1 MYSVSDDSP
10 TLLWFSVCYKCP
22 RKKFQTRR
30 LPPRRV
36 MKGFRELGP
45 VQGARTS
52 CLPRPLALSDGV
64 SVFFVLSKSCSE
76 WHEEAFDMFKCKVWW
91 GFPTTF
97 KVTLTREWKHVYKL
111 GLWPLISENN
121 IKVLDLIIWRSYSTP
136 SNTGKS
142 QFMIITTVGM
152 TFFRFWRLERFSESR
167 GPAHMFENL
176 FQLHFEQ
183 FRIANWRIFGTG
195 FPPIYIDF
203 WWEPAIRPVLPVSP
217 HRKPSF

>member
-10 TLLWFSVCYKCP
+10 TLLWFSVCYQCS

-64 SVFFVLSKSCSE
+64 SVFFVLSKSCSG

-91 GFPTTF
+91 GSPTTF
-97 KVTLTREWKHVYKL
+97 KVTWTRKIYFCLSFYSWVYVRKTITETFRKNGEL
-111 GLWPLISENN
+111 WNYFPKRPMNSSVCDVEPVDTSGL
-121 IKVLDLIIWRSYSTP
+121 R
-136 SNTGKS
+136 
-142 QFMIITTVGM
+142 
-152 TFFRFWRLERFSESR
+152 
-167 GPAHMFENL
+167 
-176 FQLHFEQ
+176 
-183 FRIANWRIFGTG
+183 
-195 FPPIYIDF
+195 
-203 WWEPAIRPVLPVSP
+203 
-217 HRKPSF
+217 